1 MRGLALALAMLTA
14 GGAVAEEVST
24 GTGAVL
30 RVLDKL
36 TGEARDVD
44 LNNGDAAQMGRLQ
57 LELAECRYPVGDPAG
72 NAYAFV
78 MVRDIDGVPIFS
90 GWMVAASPALSALDH
105 ARYDV
110 WVIRCKTS

>member
-1 MRGLALALAMLTA
+1 MRGLALGLVMLTA
-14 GGAVAEEVST
+14 GGAMAEEVSP

-36 TGEARDVD
+36 TGEAQDVD
-44 LNNGDAAQMGRLQ
+44 LNNGEAAPMGRLQ

-78 MVRDIDGVPIFS
+78 TVRDFDGASIFS

-110 WVIRCKTS
+110 WVMRCKTS